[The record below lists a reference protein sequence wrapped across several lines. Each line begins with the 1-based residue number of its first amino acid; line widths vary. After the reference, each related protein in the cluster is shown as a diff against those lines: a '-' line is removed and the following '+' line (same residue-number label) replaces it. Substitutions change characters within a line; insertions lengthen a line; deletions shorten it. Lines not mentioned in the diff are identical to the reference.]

1 MLSEVLPRIW
11 IGDKGVVYDA
21 HMLRSIGA
29 THILNCAIELPFT
42 YPFELASSEKIHMT
56 DDDDPLALEQIKKG
70 AATIQKWFEGC
81 PASVI
86 IVHCAAGVS
95 RSPTVVLA
103 WMIIYGGIALKDAY
117 RLIQQHRNFIRPND
131 FYMRLLKE
139 LDN

>member
-21 HMLRSIGA
+21 RMLRAVSA
-29 THILNCAIELPFT
+29 THILNCAVELSYT
-42 YPFELASSEKIHMT
+42 YPCELAEQHKIPMI
-56 DDDDPLALEQIKKG
+56 DDDDPLAPKQIRE
-70 AATIQKWFEGC
+70 AADKIQKWMEN
-81 PASVI
+81 PYSVV

-103 WMIIYGGIALKDAY
+103 WMIIYLGMSLETAY
-117 RLIQQHRNFIRPND
+117 STIQRHRSFIQPND

>member
-11 IGDKGVVYDA
+11 IGDKRCVYDA
-21 HMLRSIGA
+21 HMLKMINVS
-29 THILNCAIELPFT
+29 HILNCAEELPLT
-42 YPFELASSEKIHMT
+42 YPCNLYEKYKIPMI
-56 DDDDPLALEQIKKG
+56 DDDDPNAMDQIKEG
-70 AATIQKWFEGC
+70 AKKIQDWFESC

-86 IVHCAAGVS
+86 IVHCAAGIS

-103 WMIIYGGIALKDAY
+103 WMIIYRGLSLKDGY
-117 RLIQQHRNFIRPND
+117 SLIQKQRDFIRPND